1 MKKNLLAL
9 LFVSCLLH
17 WGCKDEPVAID
28 ALRNATILL
37 SKPWETAYVRIN
49 DADVTDLG
57 YSLMQLSF
65 TEDGTWTSTNA
76 NGLFAVEGTW
86 EFAQND
92 ASRLILSGRETR
104 IVLNPEGST
113 LTIRFERVGNEV
125 IGGRASQSGGD
136 YEIYLL
142 PKFVP

>member
-1 MKKNLLAL
+1 MKKIVLAILLL
-9 LFVSCLLH
+9 SCLLH
-17 WGCKDEPVAID
+17 SGCKDESVAID
-28 ALRNATILL
+28 PLRNATILL
-37 SKPWETAYVRIN
+37 SKTWETAYVSVDN
-49 DADVTDLG
+49 TDVTDFG

-65 TEDGTWTSTNA
+65 TEGGTWTATNA
-76 NGLFAVEGTW
+76 NGLFADGGGW
-86 EFAQND
+86 EFAEND

-125 IGGRASQSGGD
+125 IGGRTSQSGGN
-136 YEIYLL
+136 YEVYLL